1 MKLGAQ
7 YGYWAKKPQLDI
19 IPTALE
25 AEKLGFDS
33 IWTGESY
40 SSDAFTPLAW
50 VGSHAKKI
58 KLVTGI
64 AQLGARTPAS
74 LAMQAMTL
82 DGLSGGRFSLGI
94 GVSGPQVIEG
104 WYGQP
109 FGKPLSR
116 TRETIRI
123 LREIWER
130 ENPVKSEGPIY
141 PLPYPREA
149 QNSWGLGKS
158 LKLITEPLRP
168 DIPILLGAEGPKN
181 IALAF
186 EMCQGW
192 IPLYYSPGRS
202 DIFDLSN
209 FEISPNFEIAVNVT
223 VNICDDI
230 EEGLLPQKAILA
242 FYIGGMGAQE
252 RNFHTELM
260 GRMGYEKEA
269 KNIQNLFLNGK
280 RNEAILAVPTAFADE
295 ISLVGPKERIAEKL
309 ALWEDSPVT
318 TLILG
323 ANDLSTLRTMAELVL

>member
-50 VGSHAKKI
+50 VGAHTEKI

-64 AQLGARTPAS
+64 AQLGARTPAA

-141 PLPYPREA
+141 PLPYPSEA

-209 FEISPNFEIAVNVT
+209 FEISPDFEIAVNVT

-269 KNIQNLFLNGK
+269 KNIQNLFLSGK